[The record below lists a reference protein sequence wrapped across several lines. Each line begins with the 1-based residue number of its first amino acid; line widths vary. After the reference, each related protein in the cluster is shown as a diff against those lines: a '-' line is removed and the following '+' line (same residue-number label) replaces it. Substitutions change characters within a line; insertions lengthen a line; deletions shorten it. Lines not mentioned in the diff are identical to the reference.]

1 MVPSVFK
8 EKNKLELEEIKVK
21 GISGIEHYIKVVKDG
36 DSVFLYAELDE
47 PRIEDIISILAI
59 AVDTKLKPYFVV
71 KSGNIPEEWISEIK
85 KFGGKITYS
94 LAN

>member
-1 MVPSVFK
+1 MFK

>member
-1 MVPSVFK
+1 MFK
-8 EKNKLELEEIKVK
+8 EKNKLELEEVKVK
-21 GISGIEHYIKVVKDG
+21 GISGIEHYIKVVKNG
-36 DSVFLYAELDE
+36 DNVFLYAELDE
-47 PRIEDIISILAI
+47 PRIEDIISVLAI

-94 LAN
+94 LTN